1 MRAVVG
7 EDRLELVEVAR
18 FPNGPVAR
26 EDGLHWDTQAL
37 RAHLLDGLRQAFAE
51 DPTITSIG
59 IDSWAVDYALLAEG
73 REIGEPFHYRDERTA
88 RGVAAV
94 HARIA
99 PNELYGVTGVQH
111 LPFNTLFQ
119 LAAESDRLAQA
130 DRMLLIPDLV
140 TFWLTGRQVTEVTN
154 ASTTGLL
161 DPHSRQWNDALIE
174 RLGFPR
180 SLFAPLVRPG
190 DDLGPLLPE
199 IVAEVGAP
207 SGVRVTAVGSHDTA
221 SAVVAVP
228 MGSAGAAY
236 VSCGTWGLVGVEL
249 DEPVMT
255 DEARDANI
263 TNEGGVDGRVRFLHN
278 VTGMWLLSETIRQW
292 EAQGCRI
299 DLPTLLADAAA
310 VTESVPVFP
319 ANDPRLLAPGR
330 MASRIAEMIAETGR
344 PFPESQAAFTRAI
357 IASLAQAFADTLTV
371 VSRTA
376 DRDIDVVHLVG
387 GGSLNTL
394 LCQLLAE
401 RAGLPVVA
409 GPVEATAIGNVLV
422 QARAVGSG
430 AAGTTLDDMRQL
442 VIRTMEPVVFHPG
455 RAASIA

>member
-1 MRAVVG
+1 
-7 EDRLELVEVAR
+7 
-18 FPNGPVAR
+18 
-26 EDGLHWDTQAL
+26 
-37 RAHLLDGLRQAFAE
+37 
-51 DPTITSIG
+51 
-59 IDSWAVDYALLAEG
+59 
-73 REIGEPFHYRDERTA
+73 
-88 RGVAAV
+88 
-94 HARIA
+94 
-99 PNELYGVTGVQH
+99 
-111 LPFNTLFQ
+111 
-119 LAAESDRLAQA
+119 
-130 DRMLLIPDLV
+130 
-140 TFWLTGRQVTEVTN
+140 
-154 ASTTGLL
+154 
-161 DPHSRQWNDALIE
+161 
-174 RLGFPR
+174 
-180 SLFAPLVRPG
+180 
-190 DDLGPLLPE
+190 
-199 IVAEVGAP
+199 
-207 SGVRVTAVGSHDTA
+207 
-221 SAVVAVP
+221 